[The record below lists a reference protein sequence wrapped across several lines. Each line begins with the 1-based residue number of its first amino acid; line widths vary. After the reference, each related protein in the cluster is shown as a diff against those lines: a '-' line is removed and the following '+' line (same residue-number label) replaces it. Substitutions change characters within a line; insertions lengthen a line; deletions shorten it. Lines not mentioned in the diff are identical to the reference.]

1 MSYRTRS
8 LALSPIAPILG
19 RRLPLRGPGRLL
31 NRSYGRTHAQP
42 GQLVRRLT
50 TKFGD
55 RFDADLSSFLEWRLW
70 VFGAYEEHLAEL
82 FRHLVRPEE
91 TCVDVGANIGIH
103 TTRLAKLVG
112 PRGHVLAVEA
122 DEALAHRA
130 RTTIVLNDLSN
141 VTVLHAAASDVGG
154 DTRMLYRPTGPDS
167 NKGRASLLPHPY
179 LNGTAL
185 PTPTVALDDVIQQPV
200 SLVKIDVEGH
210 EAAVLAGARRIV
222 AEHRPSI
229 VFEYSPEMFGDGG
242 SPAGWLVEQGYAL
255 FDIRA
260 VRHPLTGRTRLALI
274 RLEGP
279 PATATNLLA
288 AVEPVVSQVE
298 PLVQTGSPGVR

>member
-1 MSYRTRS
+1 M
-8 LALSPIAPILG
+8 
-19 RRLPLRGPGRLL
+19 
-31 NRSYGRTHAQP
+31 
-42 GQLVRRLT
+42 VRRLT

-82 FRHLVRPEE
+82 FGYLVRPGA
-91 TCVDVGANIGIH
+91 TCIDVGANIGIH

-112 PRGHVLAVEA
+112 PRGHVFAVEA
-122 DEALAHRA
+122 DQALAGRA
-130 RTTIVLNDLSN
+130 RTNIALNHLTN

-179 LNGTAL
+179 LSGTAL
-185 PTPTVALDDVIQQPV
+185 PTPTVALDDVVQQPV
-200 SLVKIDVEGH
+200 TLMKIDVEGY
-210 EAAVLAGARRIV
+210 EATVLAGARRIV
-222 AEHRPSI
+222 AEYRPSI
-229 VFEYSPEMFGDGG
+229 VFEYSPEMFGDRR

-260 VRHPLTGRTRLALI
+260 VRHPLTGRTRLALT
-274 RLEGP
+274 RLDDVP
-279 PATATNLLA
+279 PTATNLLA
-288 AVEPVVSQVE
+288 AVEPVVTHIE
-298 PLVQTGSPGVR
+298 PLVQAGA